1 MFNVSIITVCFNS
14 EKTIQQTINSV
25 NNQNYKLV
33 EHIFIDG
40 LSNDNT
46 VNIIKKN
53 MKSNYLLISE
63 KDDGIYDAMNKGIKL
78 AKGDIILILNS
89 DDIFYENCTL
99 DNIIDTFKKDNFLD
113 LIYGDIIITK
123 NEKIVR
129 NWIVGEYK
137 KNSFL
142 KGWCPAHP
150 AFVAKKSTYRKFGL
164 FNLKYKSAA
173 DIEIMYRFLDKYNCK
188 YAYCNKILVNM
199 SAGGRS
205 NKNIKNIFFQNI
217 ENVKI
222 FKNEKSFNIIKF
234 FFYKIIH
241 RLKQFL

>member
-1 MFNVSIITVCFNS
+1 MPSISIITVCFNS

-25 NNQNYKLV
+25 NNQSYKSY

-40 LSNDNT
+40 LSKDNT
-46 VNIIKKN
+46 ISIIKKN

-63 KDDGIYDAMNKGIKL
+63 KDNGIYHAMNKGIKL
-78 AKGDIILILNS
+78 AKGEIILILNS
-89 DDIFYENCTL
+89 DDVFYDNFSL
-99 DNIIDTFKKDNFLD
+99 NNIINTFKKNNDLD
-113 LIYGDIIITK
+113 LIYGNIIITK
-123 NEKIVR
+123 NKKVLR
-129 NWIVGEYK
+129 NWIVGEYE
-137 KNSFL
+137 KNDFL

-173 DIEIMYRFLDKYNCK
+173 DIEIMYRFLNKYNCK
-188 YAYCNKILVNM
+188 YAYCNKTLINM
-199 SAGGRS
+199 RAGGKS
-205 NKNIKNIFFQNI
+205 NKNIINVILQNI

-234 FFYKIIH
+234 FYFKIIH
-241 RLKQFL
+241 RFKQFL

>member
-89 DDIFYENCTL
+89 DDIFYENSTL

-137 KNSFL
+137 NNSFL

>member
-1 MFNVSIITVCFNS
+1 MLHVSIVTVCFNS
-14 EKTIQQTINSV
+14 EKTIQQTINSA
-25 NNQNYKLV
+25 NNQNYKFL

-40 LSNDNT
+40 QSNDNT

-89 DDIFYENCTL
+89 DDIFYDHFTL
-99 DNIIDTFKKDNFLD
+99 DNIINTFKRKDDLD
-113 LIYGDIIITK
+113 LIYGNIIISK
-123 NEKIVR
+123 NKKIVR

-150 AFVAKKSTYRKFGL
+150 AFVVKKSTYLKFGM

-173 DIEIMYRFLDKYNCK
+173 DIEIMYRFLDKYKCK

-205 NKNIKNIFFQNI
+205 NKNISNIIFQNI

-222 FKNEKSFNIIKF
+222 FKNEKSFNKIKF

-241 RLKQFL
+241 RLKQFF